1 MTGELGAGYARAQL
15 PSQPCA
21 AANPREEK
29 FRIPS
34 AGNESCVSP
43 MPGEPTEGT
52 DARPGLTAPSG
63 FYVVLV
69 QCCGAT
75 AVWNEPG
82 RGIWQNKTKN
92 LLIIYYRFLK

>member
-15 PSQPCA
+15 PSQPRA

-43 MPGEPTEGT
+43 TPSEPTEGT
-52 DARPGLTAPSG
+52 DARPGLAAPSG

-69 QCCGAT
+69 QSA
-75 AVWNEPG
+75 AVPQPYGMN
-82 RGIWQNKTKN
+82 RGEAFGKTKQKT
-92 LLIIYYRFLK
+92 Y

>member
-34 AGNESCVSP
+34 AGNESRVSP
-43 MPGEPTEGT
+43 TPGEPTEGT
-52 DARPGLTAPSG
+52 DARPGLAAPRGFTLYLYGALQCHSG
-63 FYVVLV
+63 M
-69 QCCGAT
+69 
-75 AVWNEPG
+75 E
-82 RGIWQNKTKN
+82 
-92 LLIIYYRFLK
+92 

>member
-34 AGNESCVSP
+34 AGNESRVSP
-43 MPGEPTEGT
+43 MPSEPTGGT

-63 FYVVLV
+63 FTLYLYGVLR
-69 QCCGAT
+69 CHSRM
-75 AVWNEPG
+75 E
-82 RGIWQNKTKN
+82 
-92 LLIIYYRFLK
+92 